1 MNRKTL
7 ILQALRGNPEQK
19 QFSMEEAKK
28 IATELNINFAKERFD
43 LKQFWMGINVEL
55 EHGTKFPEAN
65 VTNNDPILTG
75 KIALAHLLEI
85 PDYYDRLKK
94 LEAEA
99 SAYWSK
105 INRKK

>member
-1 MNRKTL
+1 MKHKTL
-7 ILQALRGNPEQK
+7 VLQTLRGNPEQK
-19 QFSMEEAKK
+19 QFSMDEAKE
-28 IATELNINFAKERFD
+28 IAAALNIDFTKEKFD

-85 PDYYDRLKK
+85 PDYYDRLKR

-99 SAYWSK
+99 STYWSK
-105 INRKK
+105 INKKK

>member
-28 IATELNINFAKERFD
+28 IATALNIDFTKEKFD

-55 EHGTKFPEAN
+55 EHGTKFPETN

-75 KIALAHLLEI
+75 KIALAHLLEF

-94 LEAEA
+94 LETDAD
-99 SAYWSK
+99 AYWSK
-105 INRKK
+105 ANKKK